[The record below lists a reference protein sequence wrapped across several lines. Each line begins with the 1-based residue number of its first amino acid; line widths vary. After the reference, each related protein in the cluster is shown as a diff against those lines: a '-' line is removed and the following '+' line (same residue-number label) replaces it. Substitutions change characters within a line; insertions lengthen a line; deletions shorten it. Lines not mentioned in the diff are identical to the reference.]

1 MSIRPQNRIPTLAI
15 VGPTDKKPR
24 PQPAQ
29 ARWWGPPRDPHLD
42 QAIQSSPKPHRMTV
56 MPALPRSISW
66 IVLQWIW
73 NFLRGYFVTATPRKR
88 GAVILS
94 FRGQGTPPPGF
105 RHAMAESI
113 TNKRV
118 SGSVRWS
125 SECEASQQEGGR
137 G

>member
-1 MSIRPQNRIPTLAI
+1 
-15 VGPTDKKPR
+15 
-24 PQPAQ
+24 
-29 ARWWGPPRDPHLD
+29 
-42 QAIQSSPKPHRMTV
+42 MTV
-56 MPALPRSISW
+56 MPALSRSISW

-73 NFLRGYFVTATPRKR
+73 NFLRGYFVTATPQKR

-94 FRGQGTPPPGF
+94 FRGHGTPPPF